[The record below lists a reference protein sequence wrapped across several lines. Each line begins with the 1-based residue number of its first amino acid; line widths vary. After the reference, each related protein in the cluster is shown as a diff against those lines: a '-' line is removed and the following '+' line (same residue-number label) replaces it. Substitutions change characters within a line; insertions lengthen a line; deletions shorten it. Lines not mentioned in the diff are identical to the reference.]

1 MAIMLADGFEEAIV
15 GIGQQFTRQFVVYD
29 RSKCIEILM
38 YRDGMTEE
46 EAEEYFEFNVVG
58 AWVGEG
64 TPVFVRQMVPEDAL
78 EHAQEF
84 NE

>member
-15 GIGQQFTRQFVVYD
+15 GIGQQFTRQFVVDD
-29 RSKCIEILM
+29 RQKCIEILM
-38 YRDGMTEE
+38 YRDGMNEE
-46 EAEEYFEFNVVG
+46 DAEEYFEFNVVG

>member
-1 MAIMLADGFEEAIV
+1 MAIMLADGFEDAIV
-15 GIGQQFTRQFVVYD
+15 GIGQQFTRHFVVYD

-38 YRDGMTEE
+38 YRDGMSE
-46 EAEEYFEFNVVG
+46 
-58 AWVGEG
+58 
-64 TPVFVRQMVPEDAL
+64 EDAL